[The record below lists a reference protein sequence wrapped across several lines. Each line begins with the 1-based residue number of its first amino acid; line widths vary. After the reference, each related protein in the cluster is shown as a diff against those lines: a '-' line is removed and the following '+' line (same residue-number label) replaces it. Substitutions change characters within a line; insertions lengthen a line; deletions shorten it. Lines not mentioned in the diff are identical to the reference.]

1 MPFLEK
7 ISHHLSSLVVKKEK
21 SLYDLFHTLG
31 YEPQYDDF
39 TYKKSKW
46 TESQRE
52 LIDKIT
58 LVSTSGE
65 FYVFWVRMK
74 REHLIRTAERT
85 IIHKL
90 TGEFPYNMII
100 FSNQSDTEWDFVNVK
115 LAVNKESEDNKESRK
130 RQIFRRI
137 RISETE
143 RLRTAT
149 ERISKIKV
157 PEESISE
164 LELQKRHDEA
174 FDVEQVTTAFFE
186 EFKTVFNRFKSHL
199 IDLTGD
205 SKWAHNYTLQFM
217 NRLIFVYFIQKK
229 RWLGNDPEF
238 VKSYWQTYQ
247 QSHQPAD
254 SFVSK
259 WLKVLFFEAF
269 NKKFSH
275 PSWLSAE
282 YQSVLQM
289 APYLNG
295 GLFKEIRKL
304 DDVYSIQISDDIFAG
319 VFNFLQSYNFTIT
332 EDSPLDVEVAVDP
345 EMIGKIYETMTFV
358 EGDVNKAHD
367 NGIVYTP

>member
-7 ISHHLSSLVVKKEK
+7 ISHHLSSLVVEKEK

-74 REHLIRTAERT
+74 RENIIRTAERT

-100 FSNQSDTEWDFVNVK
+100 FSNLSDTEWDFVNVK
-115 LAVNKESEDNKESRK
+115 LAVDKVSDENKEPRK

-174 FDVEQVTTAFFE
+174 FDVEQVTTAFFDQ
-186 EFKTVFNRFKSHL
+186 FRVVFERFKSHL
-199 IDLTGD
+199 VNLTGD
-205 SKWAHNYTLQFM
+205 SKWAHDYTLRFM
-217 NRLIFVYFIQKK
+217 NRLIFIYFIQKK

-238 VKSYWQTYQ
+238 VE
-247 QSHQPAD
+247 H
-254 SFVSK
+254 
-259 WLKVLFFEAF
+259 
-269 NKKFSH
+269 
-275 PSWLSAE
+275 
-282 YQSVLQM
+282 
-289 APYLNG
+289 
-295 GLFKEIRKL
+295 
-304 DDVYSIQISDDIFAG
+304 
-319 VFNFLQSYNFTIT
+319 
-332 EDSPLDVEVAVDP
+332 
-345 EMIGKIYETMTFV
+345 
-358 EGDVNKAHD
+358 
-367 NGIVYTP
+367 